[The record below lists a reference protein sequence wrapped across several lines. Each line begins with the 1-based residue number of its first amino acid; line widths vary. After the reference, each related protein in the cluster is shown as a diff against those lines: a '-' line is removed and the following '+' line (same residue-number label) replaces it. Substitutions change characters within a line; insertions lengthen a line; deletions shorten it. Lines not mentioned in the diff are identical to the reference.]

1 MAQHILTTGEIQEIA
16 PQNGAFFKL
25 HELNEFVGGYIELV
39 YLSDNRLMVVNEE
52 GKLMGLPV
60 NIKATREVVMSGIN
74 DVIVGDVL
82 ICDDSQIL

>member
-1 MAQHILTTGEIQEIA
+1 MAQHILTTGEIQEIT
-16 PQNGAFFKL
+16 PQNGTFFKL

-52 GKLMGLPV
+52 GKIMGLPV

>member
-1 MAQHILTTGEIQEIA
+1 MAQHILTTGEIQEIT

-25 HELNEFVGGYIELV
+25 YELNEFVGGYIELV

-52 GKLMGLPV
+52 GKIMGLPV

>member
-1 MAQHILTTGEIQEIA
+1 MAQHILTTGEVQEIT
-16 PQNGAFFKL
+16 PQNGTFFKL
-25 HELNEFVGGYIELV
+25 QELNEFVGGYIELV

-74 DVIVGDVL
+74 DIIVGDVL

>member
-1 MAQHILTTGEIQEIA
+1 MAQHILTTGEVQEIT

-39 YLSDNRLMVVNEE
+39 YLSDSRLMVVNEE

-74 DVIVGDVL
+74 DIIVGDVL
-82 ICDDSQIL
+82 ICDDNQIL

>member
-1 MAQHILTTGEIQEIA
+1 MAQHILTTGEVQEIK